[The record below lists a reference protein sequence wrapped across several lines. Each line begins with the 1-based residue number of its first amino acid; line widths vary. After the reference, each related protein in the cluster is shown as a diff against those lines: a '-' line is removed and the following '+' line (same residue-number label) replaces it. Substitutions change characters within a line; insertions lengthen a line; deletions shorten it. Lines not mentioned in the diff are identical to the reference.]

1 MEFGSWH
8 IEAFWF
14 PNLEACYYF
23 VFVFLCLLLFV
34 FVVHSFLLLC
44 YFFDLLKSL
53 AQLLFK
59 LFFSYIGHW
68 THSFSVFLS
77 SYKHSSLKSVSFN
90 DMRCNNFIIHSKHFK
105 YHIWFLLGPS
115 IVSVQFSSVQ
125 SLSRVRL
132 FATPWTA
139 ALQASLSVIN
149 SRSLLKLMS
158 IELVIPS
165 NHLILCCPFLL
176 PSSIFPSIRVCSN

>member
-59 LFFSYIGHW
+59 LFFPILD
-68 THSFSVFLS
+68 TEL
-77 SYKHSSLKSVSFN
+77 
-90 DMRCNNFIIHSKHFK
+90 IHF
-105 YHIWFLLGPS
+105 
-115 IVSVQFSSVQ
+115 QFSCLHISTPLL
-125 SLSRVRL
+125 SLYRL
-132 FATPWTA
+132 M
-139 ALQASLSVIN
+139 I
-149 SRSLLKLMS
+149 
-158 IELVIPS
+158 
-165 NHLILCCPFLL
+165 
-176 PSSIFPSIRVCSN
+176 